1 MENQQPIIIEM
12 FYTLTCSNCR
22 VLKRM
27 LKEILPQFGN
37 KFEFRK
43 SMANSPI
50 GMVRTMRLGIHTVPT
65 LLIDNKIVFKSV
77 PTKEELIGK
86 LNSY

>member
-50 GMVRTMRLGIHTVPT
+50 GMVRTMRLGIYAVPT

-77 PTKEELIGK
+77 PTKEELIDK

>member
-27 LKEILPQFGN
+27 LNEILPQFGS

-65 LLIDNKIVFKSV
+65 LLFDNKIVFKSV
-77 PTKEELIGK
+77 PTKEELIDK

>member
-22 VLKRM
+22 VLKRQ
-27 LKEILPQFGN
+27 LNEILPEFGN

-43 SMANSPI
+43 SLANSPI
-50 GMVRTMRLGIHTVPT
+50 GMLRTMRLGIYAVPT
-65 LLIDNKIVFKSV
+65 LLIDNKIVFKSL
-77 PTKEELIGK
+77 PTKEELINK

>member
-77 PTKEELIGK
+77 PTKEELIDK

>member
-1 MENQQPIIIEM
+1 
-12 FYTLTCSNCR
+12 
-22 VLKRM
+22 M
-27 LKEILPQFGN
+27 LNEILPQFGN

-43 SMANSPI
+43 SLANSPI

-77 PTKEELIGK
+77 PTKEKLIEK

>member
-65 LLIDNKIVFKSV
+65 LMIDNKIVFKSV
-77 PTKEELIGK
+77 PTKEELIDK